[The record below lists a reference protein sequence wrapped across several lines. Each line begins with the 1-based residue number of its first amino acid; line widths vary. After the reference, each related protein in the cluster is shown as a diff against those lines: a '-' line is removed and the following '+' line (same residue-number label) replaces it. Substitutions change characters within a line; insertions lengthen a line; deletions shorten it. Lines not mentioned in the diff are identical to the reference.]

1 MAEIALAMVGL
12 ALDEHGEAVVEAEL
26 LDVGDVVL
34 FLEGFGH
41 TRQAELEHAFN
52 VGLSQGLSPWFFE

>member
-1 MAEIALAMVGL
+1 MTEIALAMVGL

-41 TRQAELEHAFN
+41 AR
-52 VGLSQGLSPWFFE
+52 